1 VEEEKGRKSTR
12 VEGDN
17 EVLGGSGDYNCM
29 GEEEKN
35 GREHTTMEGG
45 WTEQQS
51 QRRCRGSMKG

>member
-1 VEEEKGRKSTR
+1 MEEEKGRKSTR

-17 EVLGGSGDYNCM
+17 EVLGGSGDYDYM

-45 WTEQQS
+45 GLS
-51 QRRCRGSMKG
+51 SKVSGGAGAR